1 MTRSSGSPAFDN
13 FRDALHRDAGL
24 RSELERALDLNVN
37 RVNPSDPGGRF
48 ISGGAVEWIL
58 AATAYKAGV
67 LSVPGGHSARGFDLR
82 DLLAQ
87 ARGLWSVKNQTAARA
102 TEYRLT
108 NGLGGAGG
116 GFLEPTVFLSPNLPG
131 IVFVDPQV
139 HAETSAMA
147 KAKPDAWVIPFRVIA
162 AHAEARPEC
171 VASCSMPVNPKTG
184 THDPGM
190 DYTRG
195 LLAPEH
201 FPRLSSLFRDATPP
215 KASFTDE
222 LRTLVAMRDAGTIS
236 EEQFDAM
243 ITTIAAQ

>member
-1 MTRSSGSPAFDN
+1 MTRSSGSAAFDD
-13 FRDALHRDAGL
+13 FRDALHHDPGL

-58 AATAYKAGV
+58 AATAYKVGV

-87 ARGLWSVKNQTAARA
+87 ARGLWSVKNQTAAKA
-102 TEYRLT
+102 ADYRLT

-116 GFLEPTVFLSPNLPG
+116 GFVEPTVFLSPNLPG
-131 IVFVDPQV
+131 VVFVSPYLHTDTV
-139 HAETSAMA
+139 AMA
-147 KAKPDAWVIPFRVIA
+147 KEKPDAWVIPFHAIA
-162 AHAEARPEC
+162 DHAKAHPEC
-171 VASCSMPVNPKTG
+171 VATCSMPVNPKTG

-190 DYTRG
+190 DYTRS
-195 LLAPEH
+195 LLSPEH

-215 KASFTDE
+215 KASLSDE
-222 LRTLVAMRDAGTIS
+222 LRALVVMRDAGTIS
-236 EEQFDAM
+236 GEQFDAM
-243 ITTIAAQ
+243 IAKIVAQ